1 MRAWVLDADGVPCAL
16 DDGPISRGI
25 KGAAV
30 QLQTHEIA
38 SIAQT
43 SSPALQVLI
52 QVMLTQCRCCP
63 ALPHA
68 YT

>member
-1 MRAWVLDADGVPCAL
+1 MRAWVLDGDGVPCAL

-30 QLQTHEIA
+30 QLETHEIG

-43 SSPALQVLI
+43 SSPALQVQLVI
-52 QVMLTQCRCCP
+52 LTRCCP